1 MIGLL
6 FAICITAIL
15 GFFVWITRR
24 SADPGHLRAVSNLM
38 GHVAA
43 IAAVVVPAVVFAKY
57 VAPSRLGPFS
67 GLIPLHLGG
76 TAEFPLT
83 DDIAFPNRM
92 VAFACAAVPLG
103 IAVWALFS
111 TRRLFRLY
119 AHGDLFSKESL
130 ALLGT
135 ISLALCLYVLTS
147 FLVEAPI
154 TAALSLGRA
163 AGPHGMSLTLKIGDL
178 SLLFVAGLIRV
189 FAHVMAHAIR
199 AAEENASFV

>member
-6 FAICITAIL
+6 FAIGITAVL

-24 SADPGHLRAVSNLM
+24 PADPEHLRTISNFM

-43 IAAVVVPAVVFAKY
+43 AAGVIIPGVVFAKY
-57 VAPSRLGPFS
+57 IAPNWLGPLN
-67 GLIPLHLGG
+67 GLIPLHLAG

-83 DDIAFPNRM
+83 DDVAFPNRM

-103 IAVWALFS
+103 IAVWTLFS

-119 AHGDLFSKESL
+119 AHQDVFSKESL
-130 ALLGT
+130 ALLST

-147 FLVEAPI
+147 FLAEVPI

-163 AGPHGMSLTLKIGDL
+163 AGPHGFSLTLKIEDL

-189 FAHVMAHAIR
+189 FAQVMAHAIR
-199 AAEENASFV
+199 AADENASFV